1 MPRKY
6 VNGEI
11 VKVYYTTRSQH
22 FEFMGKVTDYAD
34 KKYDVLYLGE
44 LKDARTRTHSFKTD
58 MVFKCWVYEL
68 SPLPELYIRESMPT
82 IAQQSFASFCK
93 DYISGNRWYSQST
106 RTEKCIWYSFKTKRL
121 LDEDFSRVFPV
132 VTMKDRGDYVYDY

>member
-44 LKDARTRTHSFKTD
+44 LKMQEPELIHLKPIWYLNVGCMNLALYQSFSYETVCQLLHDKVLHHFAKIILVASIGTHQVLEQKNLSGTHSK
-58 MVFKCWVYEL
+58 L
-68 SPLPELYIRESMPT
+68 N
-82 IAQQSFASFCK
+82 
-93 DYISGNRWYSQST
+93 DYWTQIFQ
-106 RTEKCIWYSFKTKRL
+106 EC
-121 LDEDFSRVFPV
+121 FP
-132 VTMKDRGDYVYDY
+132 